1 MQIVYIHGAT
11 ASERSFAFIQESLK
25 FKKTLFLNYD
35 KTTSADTNLKIMQE
49 KLDQETGPF
58 FFICHSLG
66 GVYAVYLQQKFL
78 QKTKSVISLSTPF
91 AGSENAIWGSIL
103 NPGFQLFKDIQITS
117 DFIRQSFYIEIKV
130 PWTQV
135 ISTVGDVPWIRGAND
150 GVVTRR
156 SMTYRSDVKYA
167 EIDRNHYEIVLSKR
181 VVDLIRNVYKST

>member
-1 MQIVYIHGAT
+1 M
-11 ASERSFAFIQESLK
+11 SFRKPVKEY
-25 FKKTLFLNYD
+25 LFC
-35 KTTSADTNLKIMQE
+35 A
-49 KLDQETGPF
+49 LD
-58 FFICHSLG
+58 
-66 GVYAVYLQQKFL
+66 
-78 QKTKSVISLSTPF
+78 
-91 AGSENAIWGSIL
+91 
-103 NPGFQLFKDIQITS
+103 FKDIQITS

-181 VVDLIRNVYKST
+181 VVDLIRDVYKRI